1 MMAQPHHDHEP
12 DTPRAR
18 RARNRWWAVGLAG
31 MTGLTLSTGGAVATP
46 AASAIKHDV
55 AAAGDAPSVD
65 ERRGTR
71 DDGRGMH
78 YGKGTGMKGK
88 QPKGTPVPCDA
99 EALIAAITLA
109 NARGG
114 ATLDLAKDCTYLL
127 TTNLDGAGLP
137 TITTPITLNGGKH
150 TTIERAA
157 TADQFR
163 ILTINIGGDLTLN
176 DLKLTGGHTTGDGG
190 AILVN
195 PGGRLTT
202 NDSAITRN
210 IADGNGGGITNNGV
224 THLNH
229 SSVDDNRSAVF
240 GGGVLSFG
248 VLKIRKTH
256 VRANTAFIGAGVF
269 GAVEVQIDSST
280 INANHSSFG
289 SGGLVMFI
297 GIGTV
302 TDTDITNNTA
312 MEVGGIL
319 VNLDTQLTLK
329 SVTVSEN
336 VATTS
341 LVGGLGIN
349 PGSSVVVENSNIK
362 NNTAATDAGGIYNTG
377 SLVLRR
383 TKVTGNQA
391 GDEGGGIFN
400 TFGGAVSLFD
410 TKVVKNIATTDG
422 GGIFNV
428 INGTVELNTATGTIV
443 VKNRPNNC
451 FGVPGCAG

>member
-1 MMAQPHHDHEP
+1 
-12 DTPRAR
+12 
-18 RARNRWWAVGLAG
+18 
-31 MTGLTLSTGGAVATP
+31 MTGLTLGAGGAVVTP
-46 AASAIKHDV
+46 AASAIKDDV
-55 AAAGDAPSVD
+55 AAAEDAPSVD
-65 ERRGTR
+65 ERRATR
-71 DDGRGMH
+71 DDRRGKH

-99 EALIAAITLA
+99 EALIAAIALA

-137 TITTPITLNGGKH
+137 TITTPITLNGNKH

-157 TADQFR
+157 TADLFR
-163 ILTINIGGDLTLN
+163 ILTINGGGDLTLN
-176 DLKLTGGHTTGDGG
+176 SLKVTGGQTIGDGG

-195 PGGRLTT
+195 TGGRLTA

-210 IADGNGGGITNNGV
+210 IADGNGGGIANNGI
-224 THLNH
+224 THINH
-229 SSVDDNRSAVF
+229 SSVDDNRAAVF

-256 VRANTAFIGAGVF
+256 VRANTTGFVGAGVF
-269 GAVEVQIDSST
+269 GAGDVQIDSST
-280 INANHSSFG
+280 INANHASFG
-289 SGGLVMFI
+289 TGGLVMFI

-312 MEVGGIL
+312 MEVGAIL
-319 VNLDTQLTLK
+319 VNLNTQLTLK

-341 LVGGLGIN
+341 VVGGLGTN
-349 PGSSVVVENSNIK
+349 PSSSVVVENSNIE

-377 SLVLRR
+377 SLVIRR

-391 GDEGGGIFN
+391 GGEGGGIYN
-400 TFGGAVSLFD
+400 TFSGTASLFD

-422 GGIFNV
+422 GGIFN

-451 FGVPGCAG
+451 SGDVPGCAG